1 MARTIGSH
9 GPRTAAAI
17 REAGTRLI
25 YEHGF
30 EAMSLRQL
38 AAEVGLQPG
47 SLYRYFDTKQALLFE
62 IVRDHM
68 DDLMQKLSGAL
79 ASLEDPADRLTAFC
93 AFHLRYHMSRRM
105 QVFIANSELRS
116 FSPQN
121 RAAVVALRAR
131 YERVLEDILEEG
143 WAAGQFR
150 VMDVKVTAF
159 ALIAM
164 LTGICQWYRAD
175 GPLDPETIV
184 KIHTDLVMR
193 GLSCDAPSLGR
204 QSLTAVEKN
213 VRSFDK

>member
-79 ASLEDPADRLTAFC
+79 ASLEDPADRLTAVC

-204 QSLTAVEKN
+204 QPLTAVEKN